1 VKKHIL
7 LSDISCSFFKADGQ
21 TQSINTIYWKGIN
34 QNTVDESKKPQLSGI
49 AADLTLNG
57 SFYEISKP
65 IGFRRYYQSRL
76 ITLLKIRLKNASDK
90 TDTVVALL
98 CCDSM
103 L

>member
-1 VKKHIL
+1 M

-21 TQSINTIYWKGIN
+21 TQSINTIYWKGID

-57 SFYEISKP
+57 SFSEISKL

>member
-1 VKKHIL
+1 M
-7 LSDISCSFFKADGQ
+7 DGQ

-34 QNTVDESKKPQLSGI
+34 QNTVDVSKKSQLSGSV
-49 AADLTLNG
+49 AVLTLNG

-65 IGFRRYYQSRL
+65 IGFGGYYQSRL

-98 CCDSM
+98 CRDSM